1 MGFLKDL
8 RNLQKMGKEMVPP
21 EQRGVAGGFRAIRD
35 SVAQQSQMMSDL
47 AEQQQQ
53 AQALMTSGLVGQAMI
68 TALADTGV
76 TVNENPQVRLSLT
89 VTIPGREPYEATL
102 TQIVSRL
109 AIASFQPGSVVPV
122 RVSPDDPQLLMIA

>member
-21 EQRGVAGGFRAIRD
+21 EQRGVVGGFRAIRD

-68 TALADTGV
+68 TALADTGSRSTRTPGPALV
-76 TVNENPQVRLSLT
+76 DGDD
-89 VTIPGREPYEATL
+89 PGREPYEATL
-102 TQIVSRL
+102 TRIVSRL

>member
-1 MGFLKDL
+1 M
-8 RNLQKMGKEMVPP
+8 
-21 EQRGVAGGFRAIRD
+21 
-35 SVAQQSQMMSDL
+35 
-47 AEQQQQ
+47 
-53 AQALMTSGLVGQAMI
+53 
-68 TALADTGV
+68 
-76 TVNENPQVRLSLT
+76 T